1 MRSRSDVIVVGAG
14 LSGLAAATKL
24 VDAGVESVV
33 VMEAGS
39 RVGGRTLNGTAG
51 GTTIDEGATLVYP
64 NHNHVLR
71 LAERSGVDVFESGA
85 QGQFVY
91 SYDGVARSF
100 GLGRLRGVKLL
111 TARWLRP
118 VLRGG
123 LALLS
128 RWTELPMSSAD
139 IMGVLSAL
147 RQLDDL
153 AAAVPAAEPWLAPGA
168 DELDRR
174 SIGAWLDEVAVTP
187 QARHFFESLFGYF
200 PQSTSLLFAL
210 HFLKTWG
217 GIGSLMTG
225 QASVYR
231 FVDGAQALALA
242 LADSLGER
250 VVLECPVTAIDR
262 SSDGVTVH
270 AGGAVYEAD
279 HVIVALSPAGC
290 RDIEFRPE
298 LPAGRVCLQEAW
310 QPVHGLKVNAVYREP
325 FWRSAGLSGSALTDS
340 DAAPGILDASPA
352 DGSVGVLACYATD
365 DGVSGSRREAVLAAY
380 AEAFGLEALHPQHY
394 SEKRWKTEPFHHGCE
409 GGLVVGALTSARTLL
424 KTPVGRVHWAGV
436 ETADEWMGF
445 MNGAVQAGQRA
456 GVEVVGGL
464 GVR

>member
-14 LSGLAAATKL
+14 LSGLAAAIKL
-24 VDAGVESVV
+24 VDAGMSVV
-33 VMEAGS
+33 VLEAGP
-39 RVGGRTLNGTAG
+39 RVGGRTLNGKAG

-64 NHNHVLR
+64 NHHHVLR
-71 LAERSGVDVFESGA
+71 LAERFGVDVFESGA

-91 SYDGVARSF
+91 SYDGVARPF
-100 GLGRLRGVKLL
+100 GLGRLRGVRLL
-111 TARWLRP
+111 TARWLQP
-118 VLRGG
+118 VLRGA
-123 LALLS
+123 LALTS
-128 RWTELPMSSAD
+128 RWTELPMSAD
-139 IMGVLSAL
+139 DTMRILAAL
-147 RQLDDL
+147 RQLDEL
-153 AAAVPAAEPWLAPGA
+153 AADVPAAEPWLAPGA

-174 SIGAWLDEVAVTP
+174 SIGSWLDGVAGTP

-217 GIGSLMTG
+217 GISSLMTG
-225 QASVYR
+225 QAGVYR

-242 LADSLGER
+242 LADALDSR

-270 AGGAVYEAD
+270 AGDTVYEAE

-298 LPAGRVCLQEAW
+298 LPAGRVCLQDAW
-310 QPVHGLKVNAVYREP
+310 QPVHGLKVNAVYPRP

-340 DAAPGILDASPA
+340 EAAPGILDASPA

-365 DGVSGSRREAVLAAY
+365 DSTSGSRRDAVLDAY
-380 AEAFGLEALHPQHY
+380 ADVFGSEALHPEHY
-394 SEKRWKTEPFHHGCE
+394 CEKRWKTEPFHHGCE
-409 GGLVVGALTSARTLL
+409 GGLAVGALTCARTLL

-445 MNGAVQAGQRA
+445 MNGAVQAGERA
-456 GVEVVGGL
+456 ADEVVGGL